1 MGKQRVAPVAGADR
15 DPRYHARPGLRWLPH
30 VSVCQRTARDDRRAA
45 SLARH
50 DLQGGDLRTALW
62 RRRSTPCLSPI
73 APRTSSLAVQ
83 TQRRRLPL
91 APLKGA
97 SSLFLENRRGRVP
110 LADCFKSSV
119 IRRVSRA
126 VTRYQS
132 ANRGS
137 SGAST
142 ILPT

>member
-73 APRTSSLAVQ
+73 APRTSSL
-83 TQRRRLPL
+83 
-91 APLKGA
+91 
-97 SSLFLENRRGRVP
+97 
-110 LADCFKSSV
+110 
-119 IRRVSRA
+119 
-126 VTRYQS
+126 
-132 ANRGS
+132 
-137 SGAST
+137 SGAGLAVST
-142 ILPT
+142 IWAETSSSFSERER